1 MSKTVHEFTTTL
13 PHWQPHITPVDLAA
27 ASQEQLD
34 AMSVTPSN
42 KKVSEYVLTL
52 AHDPESLAVRS
63 PLFNAI
69 MYGKDGLA
77 HAEREL
83 GALGTSV
90 INRCVYCVAVHSARY
105 IQLTKRNEVIDRIFA
120 DETAASLDDYSQ
132 GIFDFS
138 VSMAKTPSEAT
149 SQHVQ
154 NLQDFGFDTL
164 QVVDLVLAAS
174 IFSWANRLMHVL
186 GEPQEK

>member
-1 MSKTVHEFTTTL
+1 MSKVIHEFTTKL
-13 PHWQPHITPVDLAA
+13 PHWSPYVTPVDLKT
-27 ASQEQLD
+27 ASQQQLD
-34 AMSVTPSN
+34 AMKVTPSN

-83 GALGTSV
+83 GALGSSIV
-90 INRCVYCVAVHSARY
+90 NHCVYCVAVHSARY
-105 IQLTKRNEVIDRIFA
+105 IQLTKRTDVIEKIFA
-120 DETAASLDDYSQ
+120 EETESQLDDYSQ

-138 VSMAKTPSEAT
+138 AALARTPPTAT
-149 SQHVQ
+149 ERQRR
-154 NLQDFGFDTL
+154 NLEDFGFDTL
-164 QVVDLVLAAS
+164 QMVDLVLAAA

-186 GEPQEK
+186 GEPIEE